1 MAKLYFRYSA
11 MNSGKTTALI
21 QVAYNYEERDMKVV
35 IIKPA
40 VDTKGS
46 SKIVSRIG
54 LKRNADIVLDHEA
67 SAKDALKPYGK
78 IDCVLVDEAQFLAPL
93 QVDELF
99 WYAVEN
105 DTPVMAYGLRTDFK
119 MVGFPGATRLLEIA
133 HDLQEIKTIC
143 RCGRKAILNGRKVNG
158 EFVFEGDQVAIE
170 GKDNVDYESLCASCY
185 KRYSIPV

>member
-1 MAKLYFRYSA
+1 

-46 SKIVSRIG
+46 SKIISRIG
-54 LKRNADIVLDHEA
+54 LKRNVDVVLGQTD
-67 SAKDALKPYGK
+67 SALKSLKPFGK
-78 IDCVLVDEAQFLAPL
+78 VDCILVDEAQFLTPS

-99 WYAVEN
+99 WYAVET

-119 MVGFPGATRLLEIA
+119 MAGFPGATRLLEIA

-143 RCGRKAILNGRKVNG
+143 RCGRKAMLNGRKVNG
-158 EFVFEGDQVAIE
+158 EFVFEGNQVAID
-170 GKDNVDYESLCASCY
+170 GKDNVDYESLCATCY
-185 KRYSIPV
+185 KRFSTPV